1 MRAHARPHTVGF
13 QPFPST
19 CDSNRLV
26 SKKSYTH
33 SRDLCLAHSAW
44 RAQIGRA
51 ACRVKVFEPT
61 EIHPRCRTENT
72 TVQPTSLSCP
82 SGSTC
87 DGSAKHRVDGLEKT
101 TASGE
106 DLSPLGQ
113 ARKSLPP
120 ALLHPVPW
128 LQRWVGKART
138 RAGAL
143 AHGQSNINAHAP
155 KKQYARS
162 LGCTLEATFFR
173 PGNMQTKAFT
183 PTPASRRKPVH
194 FLCL

>member
-26 SKKSYTH
+26 SKQVVHALTRPVFGAFCLARANWH
-33 SRDLCLAHSAW
+33 SRVSCQGVRTDGNTPPLQDRKHD
-44 RAQIGRA
+44 GA
-51 ACRVKVFEPT
+51 ADFT
-61 EIHPRCRTENT
+61 
-72 TVQPTSLSCP
+72 LSCP

-143 AHGQSNINAHAP
+143 AHGQSNIYARPP
-155 KKQYARS
+155 KK
-162 LGCTLEATFFR
+162 T
-173 PGNMQTKAFT
+173 
-183 PTPASRRKPVH
+183 VDH
-194 FLCL
+194 

>member
-1 MRAHARPHTVGF
+1 
-13 QPFPST
+13 
-19 CDSNRLV
+19 
-26 SKKSYTH
+26 
-33 SRDLCLAHSAW
+33 LAHSAW
-44 RAQIGRA
+44 RAQIGEV
-51 ACRVKVFEPT
+51 ACRV
-61 EIHPRCRTENT
+61 RCLNRRKYTLVAGRKNG
-72 TVQPTSLSCP
+72 TVQPTSHAEGCP
-82 SGSTC
+82 PASTC